1 MGKMGNR
8 ARGSI
13 GLALLGA
20 TALLVTSAAGR
31 PAAPSA
37 AQTNDQD
44 SGFTPSRQGGIP
56 GALLPEEL
64 KLWQYDA
71 ATGAFQVVEG
81 DASAPYVPDPRALPD
96 GSKVGFAEGWAAIPF
111 SFSINKHLYELADQL
126 GFEVIYCDQEFDA
139 EKAVAC
145 AEQIVTQGPT
155 VAINSNWQSGAA
167 TAVAAIYDAAKVPAM
182 SIDVVHP
189 NQIFLGADNYT
200 SGLIG
205 GQAAGTK
212 AQADG
217 RCQDVWILLGEN
229 PGEGAGADQRLAG
242 FADGVQ
248 TVCGPVA
255 TDRIQRVLFDQGT
268 AEQALTVATD
278 WLTAHPDPAAY
289 VLSTS
294 IDDARADG
302 VAKALTQSSR
312 EGYAV
317 GLGCDDIGQASTK
330 ASAET
335 PNHFLGCVAY
345 FPEKYPDYAISIAAD
360 IAEGKPVPQEVH
372 LEHVFYD
379 ASTIGT
385 VYP

>member
-1 MGKMGNR
+1 MSFTGSR
-8 ARGSI
+8 SRGSA
-13 GLALLGA
+13 GLALLGVA
-20 TALLVTSAAGR
+20 VLVTAGAAAR
-31 PAAPSA
+31 PAAPRT

-44 SGFTPSRQGGIP
+44 AFTPQRQGGIP

-71 ATGAFQVVEG
+71 ESGTYQVVEG
-81 DASAPYVPDPRALPD
+81 DASAVYVPDPRALPD

-111 SFSINKHLYELADQL
+111 SFSINKHLYELSEEL
-126 GFEVIYCDQEFDA
+126 GFPVIYCDQNFDP
-139 EKAVAC
+139 EQAVTC
-145 AEQIVTQGPT
+145 ADQIVSQGPT
-155 VAINSNWQSGAA
+155 VVLNSNWQAGAA
-167 TAVAAIYDAAKVPAM
+167 TAVAAIYDAAKVPAI
-182 SIDVVHP
+182 SVDVVHP
-189 NQIFLGADNYT
+189 NEIFLGADNYT
-200 SGLIG
+200 SGFIG
-205 GQAAGTK
+205 GEAAGGK

-217 RCQDVWILLGEN
+217 RCADAWILLGEN

-242 FADGVQ
+242 FSDGVQ
-248 TVCGPVA
+248 TVCGTIA
-255 TDRIQRVLFDQGT
+255 ADRIQRVLFDQGT
-268 AEQALTVATD
+268 GEQALTVATD
-278 WLTAHPDPAAY
+278 WLTAHPDPTAY

-330 ASAET
+330 ASAT
-335 PNHFLGCVAY
+335 DANHFLGCVAY
-345 FPEKYPDYAISIAAD
+345 FPERYPDYAVSIAAD
-360 IAEGKPVPQEVH
+360 IAEGKAVPQEVH

-379 ASTIGT
+379 HSTISS